1 MTRTTRRAWLSSAP
15 WIAAAVATPWASRA
29 ASPVDP
35 TVITLLAAFAAV
47 GVLGIPLGVLLGR
60 LGVRREAV
68 AVAALAV
75 AGAAASCAVRIV
87 GVSDESPAGK
97 AAIVLVPAALFAALA
112 LPLPAV
118 GFVVAWVRWK
128 PAH

>member
-1 MTRTTRRAWLSSAP
+1 M
-15 WIAAAVATPWASRA
+15 
-29 ASPVDP
+29 
-35 TVITLLAAFAAV
+35 ITLLAAFAAV